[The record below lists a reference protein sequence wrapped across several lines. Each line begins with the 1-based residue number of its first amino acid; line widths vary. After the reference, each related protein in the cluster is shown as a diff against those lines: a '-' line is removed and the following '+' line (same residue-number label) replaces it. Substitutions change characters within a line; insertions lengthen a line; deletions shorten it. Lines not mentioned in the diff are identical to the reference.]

1 MLAKPEKMKIVGD
14 FKKSND
20 HMMALLVDA
29 CTTAAE
35 ALKAAREAESD
46 GERWRHL
53 GAGVGALRSMLRP
66 KPETL
71 AFYTE
76 IDYYLRHDGRLRW
89 TAEPVSGSGNVFH
102 TPPEAM
108 EFVLSNPPMG
118 DLPPGADG
126 VEPHAEPIDPSAP
139 KMVRGW
145 PEAYDIPELGISWR
159 RFYTPKYVHIIA
171 AWNNGQDAHVY
182 QMTVRP
188 CPLASGERWHVDVT
202 NDGGTVF
209 TMESNSKCL
218 AERCGLSAMRAYI
231 IRGHRKTWRR
241 VHAAEDA
248 TGSVPPISPE
258 EAAAAAEPQ
267 REGS

>member
-1 MLAKPEKMKIVGD
+1 MNEQKLKTVKQW
-14 FKKSND
+14 
-20 HMMALLVDA
+20 L
-29 CTTAAE
+29 E
-35 ALKAAREAESD
+35 ALQESARTAVEALSKDKPLDEDPPSLE
-46 GERWRHL
+46 ERSKNL
-53 GAGVGALRSMLRP
+53 GAAIHKIRELVRPQPRTVAFLEEEAWYRMKGAP
-66 KPETL
+66 
-71 AFYTE
+71 
-76 IDYYLRHDGRLRW
+76 
-89 TAEPVSGSGNVFH
+89 
-102 TPPEAM
+102 
-108 EFVLSNPPMG
+108 NPPMG

-126 VEPHAEPIDPSAP
+126 VEPIVEPCPEPIDPKAP

-145 PEAYDIPELGISWR
+145 PEAYDIPELGIFWR

-188 CPLASGERWHVDVT
+188 WPLASGERWHVNVT

-241 VHAAEDA
+241 VHAAEADA
-248 TGSVPPISPE
+248 GGTRACAS
-258 EAAAAAEPQ
+258 AAAEPQ

>member
-1 MLAKPEKMKIVGD
+1 MNEQKLKTVKQW
-14 FKKSND
+14 
-20 HMMALLVDA
+20 L
-29 CTTAAE
+29 E
-35 ALKAAREAESD
+35 ALQESARTAVEALSKDTPLDEDPPSLE
-46 GERWRHL
+46 ERSKNL
-53 GAGVGALRSMLRP
+53 GAAIHKIRELVRPAPRTVAFLEEEAWYRMKRETKPGEKPDPAVGTG
-66 KPETL
+66 E
-71 AFYTE
+71 
-76 IDYYLRHDGRLRW
+76 
-89 TAEPVSGSGNVFH
+89 VFT
-102 TPPEAM
+102 TPPEAIDAI
-108 EFVLSNPPMG
+108 LANPPLG
-118 DLPPGADG
+118 TS
-126 VEPHAEPIDPSAP
+126 AE
-139 KMVRGW
+139 KTVRSW
-145 PEAYDIPELGISWR
+145 PEAFDIPELGIFWR

-258 EAAAAAEPQ
+258 EAAEAAESQ
-267 REGS
+267 REVS

>member
-1 MLAKPEKMKIVGD
+1 MNEQKLKTVKQWLEALQESARTAVEALSKDKPLDEDPPSLEERSKNLGAAIHKIRELVRPAPKTVAFLEEEAWYRMKREAKPSGEYRTPKEAID
-14 FKKSND
+14 F
-20 HMMALLVDA
+20 V
-29 CTTAAE
+29 TA
-35 ALKAAREAESD
+35 
-46 GERWRHL
+46 
-53 GAGVGALRSMLRP
+53 
-66 KPETL
+66 
-71 AFYTE
+71 
-76 IDYYLRHDGRLRW
+76 
-89 TAEPVSGSGNVFH
+89 
-102 TPPEAM
+102 
-108 EFVLSNPPMG
+108 NPPL
-118 DLPPGADG
+118 DIPPA
-126 VEPHAEPIDPSAP
+126 AEPIDPNAP

-159 RFYTPKYVHIIA
+159 RFYTPRYVHIIA

-188 CPLASGERWHVDVT
+188 WPLASGERWHVNVT

-209 TMESNSKCL
+209 TMESKSKCL

-267 REGS
+267 REVS